1 MTGAA
6 LLLIDVQRGFVSA
19 DTEHAVPRIRELLE
33 LPFGTVIA
41 TKFVNV
47 LGSPYR
53 ELMGWTGM
61 ASPPDTDLLD
71 FVEDRAD
78 FIIEKHL
85 YTAADGRLLALLK
98 ERRVG
103 TVYIAGFDTDC
114 CILKN
119 AEDLF
124 EKGIPCRVLM
134 HYSASNGGRAS
145 HDAARTVLMR
155 SIGSAGIIDGPIDA
169 SSIQ

>member
-6 LLLIDVQRGFVSA
+6 LLLIDVQRGFVSGE
-19 DTEHAVPRIRELLE
+19 TEHAVPRIRELLN

-47 LGSPYR
+47 PGSPYR

-61 ASPPDTDLLD
+61 GSPPGTDLLD
-71 FVEDRAD
+71 FVEERAD
-78 FIIEKHL
+78 VVIEKHL
-85 YTAADGRLLALLK
+85 YTAVGDRLLALLE
-98 ERRVG
+98 ERG
-103 TVYIAGFDTDC
+103 ADMVYIAGFDTDC

-124 EKGIPCRVLM
+124 ERGIPCRVLM
-134 HYSASNGGRAS
+134 HYTASNGGPAS
-145 HDAARTVLMR
+145 YEAARSVLMR
-155 SIGSAGIIDGPIDA
+155 SIGSACIIDRPIDG
-169 SSIQ
+169 SSF

>member
-6 LLLIDVQRGFVSA
+6 LLLIDVQRGFVSGE
-19 DTEHAVPRIRELLE
+19 TEHAVPRIRELLN

-47 LGSPYR
+47 PGSPYR

-61 ASPPDTDLLD
+61 GSPPGTDLLD
-71 FVEDRAD
+71 FVEERAD
-78 FIIEKHL
+78 VVIEKHL
-85 YTAADGRLLALLK
+85 YTAVGDRLLALLE
-98 ERRVG
+98 ERG
-103 TVYIAGFDTDC
+103 ADMVYIAGFDTDC

-124 EKGIPCRVLM
+124 ERGIPCRVLM
-134 HYSASNGGRAS
+134 HYTASNGGPAS
-145 HDAARTVLMR
+145 YEAARTVLMR
-155 SIGSAGIIDGPIDA
+155 SIGSACIIDGTIDG
-169 SSIQ
+169 SSL

>member
-1 MTGAA
+1 MTGPV
-6 LLLIDVQRGFVSA
+6 LLLIDVQRGFVSEK
-19 DTEHAVPRIRELLE
+19 TEHAVQCIRDLLAY
-33 LPFGTVIA
+33 PFGTVIA

-47 LGSPYR
+47 PGSPYR

-61 ASPPDTDLLD
+61 GSPPATDLLD
-71 FVEDRAD
+71 LVAERAD

-85 YTAADGRLLALLK
+85 YTAVGDRLLALL
-98 ERRVG
+98 EELGAG

-124 EKGIPCRVLM
+124 ERGIPCRVLM
-134 HYSASNGGRAS
+134 HYTASNGGPAS
-145 HDAARTVLMR
+145 EAAARTVLMR
-155 SIGSAGIIDGPIDA
+155 SVGSACVIDGPVDKTAIL
-169 SSIQ
+169 